1 MVGVE
6 GLEPSRMYIQQ
17 ILSLARLPITTHPHI
32 VRFLGAATPHV
43 YRDSRFIK

>member
-17 ILSLARLPITTHPHI
+17 IFILLHVTMAALLRCSLDYVFTLHKS
-32 VRFLGAATPHV
+32 V
-43 YRDSRFIK
+43 

>member
-6 GLEPSRMYIQQ
+6 GLEPSRIYIQQ
-17 ILSLARLPITTHPHI
+17 ILSLARLPITTYPHI
-32 VRFLGAATPHV
+32 ARFLGAATPHI